1 MGAVHSS
8 LLEYRE
14 WMDFR
19 EPLSAA
25 AALASGALAGF
36 VLTNPRNRAW
46 AIYASDREID
56 RWLSSQPTGVV
67 VALVLA
73 VIAVAGLQRSG
84 SRRASW
90 IVAAACALVLIAT
103 RSAVAG
109 ASGVDTL
116 IALHFA
122 KTATAGILLGAAV
135 AAVWG
140 RWGPQLTLTLGVAGA
155 FVLAS
160 VARLPR
166 GDTEYLEPA
175 SRSTSAIGEPPM
187 WLLIG
192 TLVLALVCTALAQK
206 QFRVQ
211 RPERRTLQTALA
223 AALALALL
231 NRLLGAW
238 IDDHE
243 FGEPLTVW
251 LIIGFCLV
259 VVLVCTEV
267 SARLLPRTDGHF
279 LLAATAVTAAAM
291 PVLDDLRTPRVT
303 TPASAVLIVGV
314 TALAL
319 GIAVAVRVPPT
330 LRQPYWGLGLAALV
344 PLSTAIQPDFGSDGV
359 LLLARLLVLC
369 TGMGFALAA
378 ALPASAPVAVLGLA
392 LPFASLVFVAATTI
406 PGSRVVYA
414 GAYEPLSA
422 VAAFTP
428 DGPSPASAA
437 SDHLA
442 GIAMLAVV
450 AYCAYSIRSRRLP
463 LETTAPLT

>member
-1 MGAVHSS
+1 
-8 LLEYRE
+8 
-14 WMDFR
+14 MDFR

-25 AALASGALAGF
+25 AALSSGALAGF

-73 VIAVAGLQRSG
+73 VIAVAALQRSG

-90 IVAAACALVLIAT
+90 VVGAACALVLIGT

-116 IALHFA
+116 IVLHFA

-140 RWGPQLTLTLGVAGA
+140 RWAPQLTLVLGVAGA

-160 VARLPR
+160 VQRLPR

-187 WLLIG
+187 WLLLG
-192 TLVLALVCTALAQK
+192 TLVLALVSAVVAQK

-223 AALALALL
+223 TALALALL

-251 LIIGFCLV
+251 MIIALCLV

-267 SARLLPRTDGHF
+267 SSRLLPGIDGHF

-303 TPASAVLIVGV
+303 TPASAVLMVGV
-314 TALAL
+314 IALAL
-319 GIAVAVRVPPT
+319 GIVLAVRVPPS
-330 LRQPYWGLGLAALV
+330 LRRPHWGLALAALV
-344 PLSTAIQPDFGSDGV
+344 PLTTAIQPDLGDDGI
-359 LLLARLLVLC
+359 LLLVRLFVLC
-369 TGMGFALAA
+369 TGMGFALAT

-406 PGSRVVYA
+406 PGSRVVLE
-414 GAYEPLSA
+414 GPHEPLRAIGVLTRDADTPSSA
-422 VAAFTP
+422 PV
-428 DGPSPASAA
+428 A

-450 AYCAYSIRSRRLP
+450 AYCAYSIRSRRR
-463 LETTAPLT
+463 APEALA